1 MSAVVM
7 GASFGWTVRNVQSRG
22 QTGPSLSLSLALAIR
37 APRLLMVQDL
47 PKRCPQC
54 FSELVPLDTFVGA
67 ESLEVCR
74 GWAKGAPSTTRC
86 RTSWCTSLDTTFR
99 ALARGCPS
107 SAAELSTLRQSGGCL
122 ALARGGRRGQWKAAI
137 RRRPAGWGHAATINM
152 VG

>member
-54 FSELVPLDTFVGA
+54 FSELVPCDIRLRIGGHGSATDPALRVRLESPGAVPLDTFVAA
-67 ESLEVCR
+67 ESLEVSR
-74 GWAKGAPSTTRC
+74 G
-86 RTSWCTSLDTTFR
+86 
-99 ALARGCPS
+99 
-107 SAAELSTLRQSGGCL
+107 
-122 ALARGGRRGQWKAAI
+122 
-137 RRRPAGWGHAATINM
+137 
-152 VG
+152 